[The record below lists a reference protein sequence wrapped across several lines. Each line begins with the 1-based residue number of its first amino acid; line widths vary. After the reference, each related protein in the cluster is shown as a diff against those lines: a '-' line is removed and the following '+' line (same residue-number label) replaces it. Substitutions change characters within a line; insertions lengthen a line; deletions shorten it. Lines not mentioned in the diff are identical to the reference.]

1 MRFLETNEIEEWCAN
16 NSISLKNGDRVYPEA
31 NPSLSY
37 TSVCYFTESGQ
48 SNREPIVS
56 ASCVQALGEWD
67 EALLW
72 ITQWGVW
79 TSSEDW
85 PTYYRLRG
93 SYEERRSLETAPGH
107 LFAVEEKAIL
117 IEFLAI
123 VMENGWDAFI
133 FPKSLAKPDEIRA
146 FISHDGRID
155 LYSLS
160 PIKVDDFTYGQPNS
174 TLHPTPRAYYLYP
187 SFLGKGRDLSRG

>member
-1 MRFLETNEIEEWCAN
+1 MRFLETNEIEEWCTN

-31 NPSLSY
+31 NPSLSD

-48 SNREPIVS
+48 PNREPIVS

-72 ITQWGVW
+72 LTQWGVW
-79 TSSEDW
+79 TSSD
-85 PTYYRLRG
+85 
-93 SYEERRSLETAPGH
+93 

-123 VMENGWDAFI
+123 VTENGWDAFI